1 MKINLICIGQ
11 QMPTWIQTGYQ
22 EYCKRMPK
30 ACQLVLHELP
40 MPKRTKN
47 IIAPKLKQQEAKL
60 IQKAIPNKTYMIAL
74 DEHGKDWSTRGLAQ
88 EMQQW
93 LQLGLDISLIIGGP
107 DGLDNSILETAN
119 AKRSLS
125 QLTLPHPFVRIILAE
140 QLYRAWSLLNNH
152 PYHRD

>member
-60 IQKAIPNKTYMIAL
+60 IQKAIRNCEDAGQFESQDRLHKRKTY
-74 DEHGKDWSTRGLAQ
+74 DFRVEGS
-88 EMQQW
+88 
-93 LQLGLDISLIIGGP
+93 SCC
-107 DGLDNSILETAN
+107 
-119 AKRSLS
+119 S
-125 QLTLPHPFVRIILAE
+125 Q
-140 QLYRAWSLLNNH
+140 
-152 PYHRD
+152 